1 MNIAVPVKAVQP
13 TGVSVVRDERGLE
26 SFRDPACA
34 AAIWHREMPAD
45 VTTWLSSL
53 KAEALPNGR
62 VVLQAK
68 AVEDTVRH
76 LCDIARIPK
85 GQQRDWLIADIS
97 NLAHCFAALLRAPY
111 LRLRLQAVT
120 TNACRRFHL
129 DAITGRLVCTYRG
142 TGTQY
147 GTSVKNADP
156 KQVFTVPTGAPI
168 LLRGTLWPSE
178 PPSGLLH
185 RSPPIEGTGETRL
198 VLVLDPI
205 FDLED
210 AE

>member
-1 MNIAVPVKAVQP
+1 MNVTVPLKAVQP
-13 TGVSVVRDERGLE
+13 NGVSTVQDERGLE
-26 SFRDPACA
+26 SFRDAACA
-34 AAIWHREMPAD
+34 AVIWHREMPVD
-45 VTTWLSSL
+45 IRTWLSSL
-53 KAEALPNGR
+53 EPKALPSGR

-68 AVEDTVRH
+68 AVADTVRD
-76 LCDIARIPK
+76 LCDIAQMPTC
-85 GQQRDWLIADIS
+85 QQRDWLIADIS
-97 NLAHCFAALLRAPY
+97 NLAHCFVALMGARY

-129 DAITGRLVCTYRG
+129 DAISGRLVCTYRG

-147 GTSVKNADP
+147 GTSDQGGDP
-156 KQVFTVPTGAPI
+156 VQVSTVPTGDPI
-168 LLRGTLWPSE
+168 LLRGTLWPADPS
-178 PPSGLLH
+178 SGLLH

-205 FDLED
+205 FDLEE